1 MSREIPQPVV
11 AHHNAKFNYSCQF
24 FMFGPPSHA
33 FDSFPVVCFI
43 LVFLKISLNF
53 AVKYSVGVRYIFCSE
68 TTRQHLQHCLF
79 ANLVRI
85 LQPSRPVMNSTF
97 PVALFFS
104 YLVKFHFCCEL
115 TYVSFWEAFLN
126 SERAF
131 FGCEGRFFSLWCPQP
146 LYKIYLYTYFNR
158 GCFGNRALVFESNS
172 LVVTQAKDCIVLCVS
187 MTKSK
192 SNLY

>member
-1 MSREIPQPVV
+1 MKYHSPWWHTITQNPTTLANFSCLALPATPLTLPCCVLYFGVFENLSEFCGKILCRREIYFLLLTKQR
-11 AHHNAKFNYSCQF
+11 ANTCNT
-24 FMFGPPSHA
+24 
-33 FDSFPVVCFI
+33 
-43 LVFLKISLNF
+43 VFSPT
-53 AVKYSVGVRYIFCSE
+53 SSGFCSHPGPA
-68 TTRQHLQHCLF
+68 R
-79 ANLVRI
+79 
-85 LQPSRPVMNSTF
+85 NSTF

-104 YLVKFHFCCEL
+104 YLGKFHFCCEL